1 MMQRFMRFM
10 YGRYGMDEFNFFLLV
25 FAMVVLIIAIFVPVP
40 ASLIIRL
47 IALAA
52 TAFAVFRVLSKN
64 RYARNKELKAYNK
77 IRFAITGVFK
87 RIKIRFSQRKTHRFY
102 RCPEC
107 KTTVRVPKGRGKIK
121 ISCPKCGNT
130 FIRKS

>member
-52 TAFAVFRVLSKN
+52 TAFAVFRELSKN

>member
-47 IALAA
+47 IALVA
-52 TAFAVFRVLSKN
+52 TAFAVFRALSKN

-121 ISCPKCGNT
+121 ISCPKCGNA

>member
-52 TAFAVFRVLSKN
+52 TAFAVFRALSKN

-87 RIKIRFSQRKTHRFY
+87 RIKIRFSQRKTHGFY

-107 KTTVRVPKGRGKIK
+107 KTTVRVPKGRGKIR

>member
-10 YGRYGMDEFNFFLLV
+10 YGRYGMDELNFFLLV

-52 TAFAVFRVLSKN
+52 TAFAVFIKSSARGPSAKIVL
-64 RYARNKELKAYNK
+64 
-77 IRFAITGVFK
+77 
-87 RIKIRFSQRKTHRFY
+87 
-102 RCPEC
+102 
-107 KTTVRVPKGRGKIK
+107 
-121 ISCPKCGNT
+121 IS
-130 FIRKS
+130 S